1 MKKTNLL
8 VGFVLLL
15 QIATAQIQPNIYR
28 EANKAEMNAWVD
40 SVYSSLTTDERIGQL
55 FMVIADTHTTTAN
68 KNLIKRY
75 IDQQKIGGILF
86 SKGTIAKQA
95 NITNY
100 AQEASK
106 TPLFIALDGEWG
118 LNMRLTD
125 APRFPRNMVLGSIKS
140 DSLLYLYGK
149 EVARQCKELGIHIN
163 FAPVLDVNSNPK
175 NPVIGNRAFGANP
188 ENVAIKGVSYARG
201 LEDGG
206 VMAVAKHFP
215 GHGDTSEDSHKTLP
229 TIAHSRERLDSVELF
244 PFQSYINAGL
254 SGMMIAH
261 LNIPN
266 LNTNGLPS
274 SLTPEIGDRK
284 SVV

>member
-1 MKKTNLL
+1 MKRINIL

-15 QIATAQIQPNIYR
+15 HIATAQIQPNIYR
-28 EANKAEMNAWVD
+28 ETNKEEMNAWVD
-40 SVYSSLTTDERIGQL
+40 SVYSSLTMDERIGQL
-55 FMVIADTHTTTAN
+55 FMVVANTHNTNAN
-68 KNLIKRY
+68 RNLVKRY

-86 SKGTIAKQA
+86 SKGTIAAQA
-95 NITNY
+95 TLTNY
-100 AQEASK
+100 AQKVSK

-125 APRFPRNMVLGSIKS
+125 APHYPRNMMLGAIKS

-149 EVARQCKELGIHIN
+149 EIARQSKALGIHMN
-163 FAPVLDVNSNPK
+163 FAPVLDVNSNPN
-175 NPVIGNRAFGANP
+175 NPVIGNRSFGENP
-188 ENVAIKGVSYARG
+188 ENVAIKGVAYSRG

-206 VMAVAKHFP
+206 VMAIAKHFP
-215 GHGDTSEDSHKTLP
+215 GHGDTAEDSHKTLP

-261 LNIPN
+261 LDIHI
-266 LNTNGLPS
+266 LNTKGIP
-274 SLTPEIGDRK
+274 
-284 SVV
+284 

>member
-1 MKKTNLL
+1 MKKTSLL
-8 VGFVLLL
+8 VVFVLLL

-40 SVYSSLTTDERIGQL
+40 SVYSSLSTDERIGQL

-188 ENVAIKGVSYARG
+188 ENVAIKGVSYACC
-201 LEDGG
+201 
-206 VMAVAKHFP
+206 
-215 GHGDTSEDSHKTLP
+215 KTFSWTWRHIRRL
-229 TIAHSRERLDSVELF
+229 TQNIAYNSPQQRAARF
-244 PFQSYINAGL
+244 N
-254 SGMMIAH
+254 
-261 LNIPN
+261 
-266 LNTNGLPS
+266 
-274 SLTPEIGDRK
+274 
-284 SVV
+284 